1 MYQITDY
8 TFKKLDELNK
18 MFKTDAFNIKVSKN
32 KSKKIDV
39 FINDEKVASVGAIK
53 SNGVPYLDYPSYINT
68 MGQKYADRRRQLYY
82 DRHASEP
89 MVKDG
94 KITASW
100 YAKYF
105 LW

>member
-1 MYQITDY
+1 MYKITDY
-8 TFKKLDELNK
+8 SFKKLDELNK
-18 MFKTDAFNIKVSKN
+18 IFKTDAFRIEPSTN

-39 FINDEKVASVGAIK
+39 FINEKKVASVGAIK
-53 SNGVPYLDYPSYINT
+53 SNGVPYLDYPNYINIR
-68 MGQKYADRRRQLYY
+68 GQKYADKRKQLYY
-82 DRHASEP
+82 DRHASES

-94 KITASW
+94 KITPSW

>member
-18 MFKTDAFNIKVSKN
+18 MFNTDAFNIKPSKN

-39 FINDEKVASVGAIK
+39 FINEKKVASVGAIK

-68 MGQKYADRRRQLYY
+68 MGLKYANRRRQLYY